1 MADDSLY
8 GATQALQGDPSM
20 ERVTLRLDNG
30 ATMQFT
36 GRQFAGG
43 SWYDEE
49 SATLTRQ
56 TLYVTSANEQVYALT
71 TARGGQRSRRA
82 YRISV
87 QDDLCTIHDGRQ
99 EMTIEL
105 PLLLLAVQALAG
117 LDKQVSPAIDLAVV
131 EDTLRAANC

>member
-1 MADDSLY
+1 MADSSLY
-8 GATQALQGDPSM
+8 NAAQALQGDPSM

-49 SATLTRQ
+49 SSTLTRQ
-56 TLYVTSANEQVYALT
+56 TLYVTSANEQVYSLT

-82 YRISV
+82 YCISV
-87 QDDLCTIHDGRQ
+87 QGDLCTIHDGRQ

-105 PLLLLAVQALAG
+105 PLLLFAVQALAG
-117 LDKQVSPAIDLAVV
+117 LDKNVSPTIDLAVV